1 MRKNEVRLS
10 FKEAW
15 KTSLHELKS
24 AKSVAFCGVMCALG
38 VVLNFVATV
47 NFGPYIRVGFSGL
60 PNQAVDYLLGPTV
73 GVIFASAMDVIKF
86 LLRPSG
92 IYFPGYTLSAALGA
106 AIYAL
111 AFYRQPVTLSRVTL
125 AQVLVKVFVNIG
137 CNTYWHAVLFKEA
150 WIVLLPPRLIANVVS
165 LPIDIAITYF
175 MLKLISKRLSYK
187 SDDQRL
193 R

>member
-1 MRKNEVRLS
+1 MRKNDVCLN
-10 FKEAW
+10 FKECW

-38 VVLNFVATV
+38 VVLNFIATM

-86 LLRPSG
+86 LFRPSG
-92 IYFPGYTLSAALGA
+92 LYFPGYTLSAALGA
-106 AIYAL
+106 AIYGT
-111 AFYRQPVTLSRVTL
+111 AFYRQPVTLTRVVL

-137 CNTYWHAVLFKEA
+137 CNTYWHAVLFAEA
-150 WIVLLPPRLIANVVS
+150 WIVLLPPRIIANAVS

-175 MLKLISKRLSYK
+175 MLKFMSRRLSRK
-187 SDDQRL
+187 VDDHNL
-193 R
+193 H